1 MAECSLEFDVM
12 SHAGASV
19 RLYYSAT
26 KSGLKGARNL
36 KQKAES
42 PRMINTAVAV
52 SSCGL
57 LLLLATR
64 TTALPTGAPTA
75 ACTNL
80 MPQHFGTSPTPCGL
94 NCPFSLTLTAVN
106 GSPPQNPM
114 QLQYR
119 CRSLHTSKIDFVR
132 MPDHA

>member
-106 GSPPQNPM
+106 GNPQNPM

-119 CRSLHTSKIDFVR
+119 CGSLHTSKLDR
-132 MPDHA
+132 LCMPDHA